1 MSLSPLNASTPI
13 RQLTPVAAKAEAA
26 PQAPAITAKAAEG
39 DEPTTPTGIAKWAA
53 DKLVKVGGDI
63 KKLPTWQKVAIS
75 VVGFFVGWKFND
87 WVHKQVEKKE
97 GETFDKYGQDQ
108 YRALKS
114 QGTEAL
120 VAELAKPHTFT
131 QNIKDWDILEKKW
144 GAFNTF
150 TVLSETA
157 VPTLGTH
164 NGKDNAPV
172 ALIALASN
180 KTADKN
186 AITMLAADIKR
197 RGNGAPAKQ
206 AFYADV
212 VKALKETHGVTVAF
226 DQQ

>member
-1 MSLSPLNASTPI
+1 MSLSPLNGSTPV
-13 RQLTPVAAKAEAA
+13 RQLTPVAKAEVA
-26 PQAPAITAKAAEG
+26 PQAPVITAKATEG
-39 DEPTTPTGIAKWAA
+39 DEPKTPTGIAKWAA

-63 KKLPTWQKVAIS
+63 GKLPFWEKALIS

-87 WVHKQVEKKE
+87 WVHKQVEKNE
-97 GETFDKYGQDQ
+97 GERFDKYGQDQ
-108 YRALKS
+108 YRSLKS
-114 QGTEAL
+114 QGDAAL
-120 VAELAKPHTFT
+120 LAELKEPHTFT
-131 QNIKDWDILEKKW
+131 QNVKDWDILEKKW
-144 GAFNTF
+144 GAFNTY
-150 TVLSETA
+150 TVLAETA
-157 VPTLGTH
+157 NPTLGSF

-186 AITMLAADIKR
+186 AITMLAQDIKR

-212 VKALKETHGVTVAF
+212 VKALKDVHGVTVAF

>member
-1 MSLSPLNASTPI
+1 MSLSPLNSSTPI
-13 RQLTPVAAKAEAA
+13 RQLAPVAAPPAAA
-26 PQAPAITAKAAEG
+26 PKAPVVTARAQEG

-63 KKLPTWQKVAIS
+63 KKLPTWEKVVIS
-75 VVGFFVGWKFND
+75 VVGFVVGWKFND

-97 GETFDKYGQDQ
+97 GENFDKYGQDQ

-114 QGTEAL
+114 EGTAAL
-120 VAELAKPHTFT
+120 VGELAKPHTFT
-131 QNIKDWDILEKKW
+131 QNVKDWDILQKKW

-150 TVLSETA
+150 AVLSETA

-172 ALIALASN
+172 ALIALSGN
-180 KTADKN
+180 KTADGN
-186 AITMLAADIKR
+186 AMKMLAMDIQR

-212 VKALKETHGVTVAF
+212 VKNLKDVHGISVSF

>member
-13 RQLTPVAAKAEAA
+13 RQLTPVAAKAEVA
-26 PQAPAITAKAAEG
+26 PKAPAITAKAQEG
-39 DEPTTPTGIAKWAA
+39 DEPTTPTGMAKWAA

-63 KKLPTWQKVAIS
+63 KKLPFWEKALIS
-75 VVGFFVGWKFND
+75 VVGFFVGWKFNE
-87 WVHKQVEKKE
+87 WVNKQVEKNE
-97 GETFDKYGQDQ
+97 GERFDKYGQDQ

-120 VAELAKPHTFT
+120 VAELAKPHSFT
-131 QNIKDWDILEKKW
+131 QNVKDWDILQKKW

-157 VPTLGTH
+157 LPTLGTF

-180 KTADKN
+180 KTADEN
-186 AITMLAADIKR
+186 AITMLAADIRR

-212 VKALKETHGVTVAF
+212 VKALKEVHGVTVTF